1 MKEIRGVEAVRYS
14 RELNIFFDIDED
26 FLTKAEG
33 KLRGSR
39 TSMADVD
46 ELIEEQT
53 GRSFDPAEIVPGKEA
68 FDFLINRYGDGWIY
82 IAQEGKDPEAV
93 ERIALRLFRRRL
105 DEQEYGSACDVKELL
120 GRYGRTRFG
129 DTGFPREAD
138 LNLLFHAAL
147 RLVEKGILE
156 SVTDDDPLPDGQSPS
171 YGRRRF
177 VVTPDVEV
185 SLVNVLC
192 ERCLG
197 ARSTDSM
204 RLHRVCAQRLK
215 KALTK
220 ATACV
225 RSSSG

>member
-26 FLTKAEG
+26 FLAKAEG

-39 TSMADVD
+39 ASMADAD

-53 GRSFDPAEIVPGKEA
+53 GRSFDPAQIVPGKEA

-82 IAQEGKDPEAV
+82 VAQEGKDPEAV
-93 ERIALRLFRRRL
+93 ERIALRLFRRLL
-105 DEQEYGSACDVKELL
+105 DEQELGSACDVKDLFR
-120 GRYGRTRFG
+120 RYGRTRFG
-129 DTGFPREAD
+129 DTGFPRHAD

-156 SVTDDDPLPDGQSPS
+156 SVADDDPLPAGQTPS

-177 VVTPDVEV
+177 VVTPDIDV

-192 ERCLG
+192 ERCLR
-197 ARSTDSM
+197 ARSTNSM
-204 RLHRVCAQRLK
+204 SLHHACAQRLK

-220 ATACV
+220 ATASA